1 MFWRER
7 RLAYLRGPES
17 TGGGVIAVHV
27 EHRNARQGVECGSGR
42 DGSGLSC
49 SHLPHPFRPG
59 TLMFFC
65 SPIQSC
71 SWEKIPRPG
80 NTQLVRNSG
89 VVQQVST
96 HQTCSVL
103 EIYWEKDSKDFLW
116 ICKYL
121 KNLVLISK
129 NPVINN
135 ITNKKRSKFSDVDS
149 SVKLPEWSTL
159 SIFYGHSILYMPLFK
174 SLSCFMQLIVYRSLF
189 WGQGLPFTHFWYI
202 SLGSYSYFSFFSCA
216 HFITGMRACV
226 CA

>member
-1 MFWRER
+1 MATEK
-7 RLAYLRGPES
+7 RGSHTSHRDPAIVPPS
-17 TGGGVIAVHV
+17 SAPYPTKVIAV
-27 EHRNARQGVECGSGR
+27 S
-42 DGSGLSC
+42 
-49 SHLPHPFRPG
+49 
-59 TLMFFC
+59 MFFC